1 MQFDVSFV
9 VPMPPEQAWPLL
21 LDVRRIAPC
30 LPGAELT
37 DVLGDNRYKGR
48 ARVKVGPIELSF
60 AGEAELRDIDNQA
73 HTASVVARGAEGKGR
88 GNAAATVRFQLSPD
102 AAGTKVV
109 AITDLQLVGAVAQYG
124 RGAGLIKEIANQLT
138 QQFARNLQAS
148 IAAEQSAAPAPTA
161 ESAPA
166 SATMPNAAAA
176 PPPPPAA
183 IMPPPPVQAVSGLS
197 LVWAALRAMVARWFG
212 RG

>member
-48 ARVKVGPIELSF
+48 AKVKVGPIELSF

-88 GNAAATVRFQLSPD
+88 GNASATVRFQLSPD

-148 IAAEQSAAPAPTA
+148 IAAEQSAAPVPAA
-161 ESAPA
+161 EPAPA
-166 SATMPNAAAA
+166 SAAMPGAA
-176 PPPPPAA
+176 PPPVAA
-183 IMPPPPVQAVSGLS
+183 MPPPPVQAVSGLS

>member
-60 AGEAELRDIDNQA
+60 AGEAELRDIDDQA

-88 GNAAATVRFQLSPD
+88 GNASATVRFQLSPD

-148 IAAEQSAAPAPTA
+148 IAAEQSAVPAPAE
-161 ESAPA
+161 ESAPESTA
-166 SATMPNAAAA
+166 MPNTDSAH
-176 PPPPPAA
+176 PPPVAA
-183 IMPPPPVQAVSGLS
+183 MPPPPVQAVSGLS